1 MNKYLNHNCSRK
13 IEAKVTVHVRLSA
26 RLMPPI
32 EHPFCQLVEVV
43 GNVDDGMV
51 VRAEGMEKVEGMTRA
66 GLTSAGIERERVERS
81 ERGW

>member
-1 MNKYLNHNCSRK
+1 
-13 IEAKVTVHVRLSA
+13 
-26 RLMPPI
+26 MPPI

-66 GLTSAGIERERVERS
+66 GLTSTGVEREGVERS